1 MKYFIIYIAL
11 SMAFFTSLN
20 EGLSKS
26 VQERCNAGLV
36 PVQYCQK

>member
-1 MKYFIIYIAL
+1 MKYFIIYLAFC
-11 SMAFFTSLN
+11 MAFFTSLN

-36 PVQYCQK
+36 PIQYCQK